1 MSKCETYLKPKETM
15 NKGNQ
20 ITYKFG
26 TYKVIINTF
35 FRDGLE
41 FQEVQA
47 FNGDAFLHRMDW
59 SLGMT
64 REEALD
70 YVDFVKSFNFL
81 QTY

>member
-1 MSKCETYLKPKETM
+1 M
-15 NKGNQ
+15 NKGNK

-47 FNGDAFLHRMDW
+47 FNGDSFLHRMDW

-64 REEALD
+64 QDEALD
-70 YVDFVKSFNFL
+70 YVGFVKGLGFF